1 MSQDD
6 LKRAVAA
13 AAMEYVE
20 PGMVLGVGT
29 GTTADFFIARLAA
42 SGIELKA
49 VVASSAATAKQLEAA
64 GLPLADLPAAPAP
77 SLYVDGA
84 DQVDLRLRL
93 IKGRGGAHF
102 REKLIASL
110 SERFL
115 CIVDESKMAP
125 RLGGVPV
132 PIEVVAP
139 AAAFVAA
146 RVTAL
151 GGTVIQRRDFL
162 TDNGNPVLDATGSTC
177 QTPRVSRSSSTP
189 CPGGGVRHL
198 RAAARRSGAERR
210 VGRPAGLLSRPG
222 VRRPAGSSY
231 RTLSISSVST
241 GVRGSTRRCRAAG
254 VLSSV
259 GRVTSVYS
267 PGRRST

>member
-29 GTTADFFIARLAA
+29 GTTADFFIALLAA

-49 VVASSAATAKQLEAA
+49 VVAELDRRPPPQLKAA
-64 GLPLADLPAAPAP
+64 GLPIADLPAAPAP
-77 SLYVDGA
+77 ALYVDGA

-162 TDNGNPVLDATGSTC
+162 TDNGNPVLDATGLDLSD
-177 QTPRVSRSSSTP
+177 P
-189 CPGGGVRHL
+189 
-198 RAAARRSGAERR
+198 E
-210 VGRPAGLLSRPG
+210 GLEVELDALPG
-222 VRRPAGSSY
+222 VVECGIFARRPAD
-231 RTLSISSVST
+231 L
-241 GVRGSTRRCRAAG
+241 
-254 VLSSV
+254 VLS
-259 GRVTSVYS
+259 GGPDGLRVFY
-267 PGRRST
+267 PGPA

>member
-29 GTTADFFIARLAA
+29 GTTADFFIALLAT

-49 VVASSAATAKQLEAA
+49 VVASSIATAAQLKAA
-64 GLPLADLPAAPAP
+64 GLPLADLPAAPSP
-77 SLYVDGA
+77 SLYIDGA

-146 RVTAL
+146 RIAAL
-151 GGTVIQRRDFL
+151 GGTVTQRRDFL
-162 TDNGNPVLDATGSTC
+162 TDNGNPVLDATGLDLSD
-177 QTPRVSRSSSTP
+177 P
-189 CPGGGVRHL
+189 
-198 RAAARRSGAERR
+198 E
-210 VGRPAGLLSRPG
+210 GLEVELDALPG
-222 VRRPAGSSY
+222 VVECGIFARRPAD
-231 RTLSISSVST
+231 L
-241 GVRGSTRRCRAAG
+241 
-254 VLSSV
+254 VLS
-259 GRVTSVYS
+259 GGPDGMRVFY
-267 PGRRST
+267 PGPA

>member
-29 GTTADFFIARLAA
+29 GTTADFFIALLAA

-49 VVASSAATAKQLEAA
+49 VVPSSIATATQLKAA
-64 GLPLADLPAAPAP
+64 GLPIADLPAAPAP

-151 GGTVIQRRDFL
+151 GGTVTQRRDFL
-162 TDNGNPVLDATGSTC
+162 TDNGNPVLDATGLDLSD
-177 QTPRVSRSSSTP
+177 P
-189 CPGGGVRHL
+189 
-198 RAAARRSGAERR
+198 E
-210 VGRPAGLLSRPG
+210 GLEVELDALPG
-222 VRRPAGSSY
+222 VVECGIFARRPAD
-231 RTLSISSVST
+231 L
-241 GVRGSTRRCRAAG
+241 
-254 VLSSV
+254 VLS
-259 GRVTSVYS
+259 GGPDGLRVFY
-267 PGRRST
+267 PGPA

>member
-29 GTTADFFIARLAA
+29 GTTADFFIALLAT

-49 VVASSAATAKQLEAA
+49 VVPSSIATAAQLKAA
-64 GLPLADLPAAPAP
+64 GLPLADLPAAPSP
-77 SLYVDGA
+77 SLYIDGA

-146 RVTAL
+146 RIAAL
-151 GGTVIQRRDFL
+151 GGTVTQRRDFL
-162 TDNGNPVLDATGSTC
+162 TDNGNPVLDATGLDLSD
-177 QTPRVSRSSSTP
+177 P
-189 CPGGGVRHL
+189 
-198 RAAARRSGAERR
+198 E
-210 VGRPAGLLSRPG
+210 GLEVELDALPG
-222 VRRPAGSSY
+222 VVECGIFARRPAD
-231 RTLSISSVST
+231 L
-241 GVRGSTRRCRAAG
+241 
-254 VLSSV
+254 VLS
-259 GRVTSVYS
+259 GGPDGMRVFY
-267 PGRRST
+267 PGPA